1 SHRITVRIYCSE
13 RCLPCTLTRTLVRL
27 LVSDE
32 IGGDEESVFE
42 VIDAEGGR
50 LAVCHRA
57 EVTRHLHPTLM
68 RFLDRRAQLGAGDV
82 HICLER
88 GRARLGPEIHHP
100 PTVGG
105 SRQLVHL
112 IEAESGTFEVGR
124 GRVDPRTR
132 LLAGIDGAL
141 DSEVTEAVQV
151 AAGAHR
157 CHAAR
162 EVESREALLQV
173 RVDAGAGWVE

>member
-1 SHRITVRIYCSE
+1 M
-13 RCLPCTLTRTLVRL
+13 TRHFESPLVRL
-27 LVSDE
+27 L
-32 IGGDEESVFE
+32 
-42 VIDAEGGR
+42 
-50 LAVCHRA
+50 
-57 EVTRHLHPTLM
+57 
-68 RFLDRRAQLGAGDV
+68 DRRAELGAGDV

-88 GRARLGPEIHHP
+88 RRAGISPEIHHP
-100 PTVGG
+100 PSVLG
-105 SRQLVHL
+105 SGELVHL
-112 IEAESGTFEVGR
+112 IEAEARTFEVGR
-124 GRVDPRTR
+124 GRVDPGTR

-141 DSEVTEAVQV
+141 DSDVTEAVQV